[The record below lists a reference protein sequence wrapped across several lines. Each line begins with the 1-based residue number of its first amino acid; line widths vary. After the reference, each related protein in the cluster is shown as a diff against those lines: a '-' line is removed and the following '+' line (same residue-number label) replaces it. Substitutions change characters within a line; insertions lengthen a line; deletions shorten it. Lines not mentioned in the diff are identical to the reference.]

1 MYHTIEKLIYHYYG
15 ILVSCVK
22 QIDNIYILVA
32 SNRTFVLKKTH
43 ILDKNLMTLP
53 HFVEVIPTKMNIC
66 YFTYENNDYYLMPY
80 IQVDCRFV
88 TKAIEALGK
97 LHNDTLIIKEVSQEF
112 FEYEIATL
120 VERLNCGF
128 DFFDHLLDN
137 YEKYHP
143 AIFIV
148 IEMYPEIM
156 KFKTLAH
163 KLLEEFHTIVSYKNT
178 WRFCASFQTLNLHD
192 YSYDLNCFIG
202 QNRVLMDVVGRDFI
216 TLLKSNVEYENI
228 EMFYLSHFSFE
239 KEECIWIFLQLLCI
253 DTWEFDKDAYESVTT
268 LFKLSKWFI
277 KLNKIMNSLQ
287 ID

>member
-1 MYHTIEKLIYHYYG
+1 MYHTIEKLVYHYYG
-15 ILVSCVK
+15 FLVSCVK

-32 SNRTFVLKKTH
+32 SSQTFVLKRTH

-53 HFVEVIPTKMNIC
+53 HFIEVIPTKMNMC
-66 YFTYENNDYYLMPY
+66 YFTYENDDYYLMPY
-80 IQVDCRFV
+80 IQMECRFV
-88 TKAIEALGK
+88 TKAIEALEK

-112 FEYEIATL
+112 FEYEIAIL
-120 VERLNCGF
+120 VDRLNCGF

-156 KFKTLAH
+156 KFKTIAFR
-163 KLLEEFHTIVSYKNT
+163 LLEEFQKIVSCKNT
-178 WRFCASFQTLNLHD
+178 WRFSASFQKINLYD
-192 YSYDLNCFIG
+192 YSYDQNCFIG
-202 QNRVLMDVVGRDFI
+202 QNRVQMDAVGKDFI
-216 TLLKSNVEYENI
+216 TLSKSNIEYENV
-228 EMFYLSHFSFE
+228 ELFYLSHFSFE
-239 KEECIWIFLQLLCI
+239 KEERLWILLQLLCI
-253 DTWEFDKDAYESVTT
+253 EPWDFNQDAYASVDM
-268 LFKLSKWFI
+268 LFQLSRWFI